1 MEEEEY
7 DEPCLSFL
15 DRHEIVCLLK
25 GLHLV
30 QKQARYGLE
39 KSPDFVPRPGRV
51 NINKVMLQTSKS
63 LETELRKILATFF
76 KDGG

>member
-1 MEEEEY
+1 MEEEY
-7 DEPCLSFL
+7 DAPCLSFL

>member
-1 MEEEEY
+1 MEEEY

-39 KSPDFVPRPGRV
+39 KSPNFVPKPGKV
-51 NINKVMLQTSKS
+51 NINTVMLQTSKS

>member
-1 MEEEEY
+1 MEEEY

-39 KSPDFVPRPGRV
+39 KAPDFVPRPGRV

>member
-1 MEEEEY
+1 MEEEY

-51 NINKVMLQTSKS
+51 NINKVMLQTSKL